1 MQLAATRATEFPR
14 QHDLRCHGCPQ
25 RNEIRARTGEEEEE
39 EEVLSTKR
47 AFVVAKA
54 QQCE

>member
-1 MQLAATRATEFPR
+1 MQSAATRATEFPQ

-39 EEVLSTKR
+39 EEEEVVLSTG
-47 AFVVAKA
+47 AKA

>member
-1 MQLAATRATEFPR
+1 MQSAATRATEFPQ

-25 RNEIRARTGEEEEE
+25 RNEIRARTAEEE
-39 EEVLSTKR
+39 EEVLSTKG
-47 AFVVAKA
+47 AFVVTKT

>member
-1 MQLAATRATEFPR
+1 MQSAATRATEFPQ

-39 EEVLSTKR
+39 EEVLSTG